1 MPKSYIVD
9 DDYHEVRLDR
19 WFKQKVI
26 NLPHSLIERIIRQNK
41 IKLNKKRTKS
51 SQRLQTGDLVEV
63 FDISKFKANN
73 NDKKIKYI
81 PQTKELS
88 KYDDYVVEDNENFII
103 INKPAGI
110 PVQSGTKSFKN
121 ITDVLKNSKYFKDS
135 KPFIVHRIDKE
146 TSGILIIAKNRK
158 YAQLFTTLFRIRK
171 IHKTYL
177 ALAYGKINKSVKCI
191 RDDLTYFEN
200 KKKIKYIP
208 KKEELSKYDDYVIEN
223 NDNFI
228 VINKPAGIP
237 VQSGTKSFKNITDVL
252 KNSKYFQNSKPFIV
266 HRIDKET
273 SGILIIAKNRK
284 FAQLFTTLFRIRK
297 IHKTYLAL
305 VYGKIN
311 KSVKNMQDELIYFE
325 NKKKI
330 IQKAIT
336 NIKIIKSNEELSYV
350 ELNPI
355 TGRKHQLRKQLL
367 NLGNPIIG
375 DDKYFLKNF
384 KKIKNKNLM
393 LHAYKIK
400 FMINNIKY
408 NFKAKYNNYFE
419 QLLKEKF

>member
-9 DDYHEVRLDR
+9 NDYHEARLDK

-41 IKLNKKRTKS
+41 IKLNKKRAKS
-51 SQRLQTGDLVEV
+51 SHRLQTGDLIEV

-81 PQTKELS
+81 PQKKELS
-88 KYDDYVVEDNENFII
+88 KYEDYLIENNENFIV

-121 ITDVLKNSKYFKDS
+121 ITDVLKNSKYFNDS
-135 KPFIVHRIDKE
+135 KPFIVHRLDKE

-177 ALAYGKINKSVKCI
+177 ALTYGKINKSIKSI
-191 RDDLTYFEN
+191 RDELTYFEN
-200 KKKIKYIP
+200 KKKI
-208 KKEELSKYDDYVIEN
+208 
-223 NDNFI
+223 
-228 VINKPAGIP
+228 
-237 VQSGTKSFKNITDVL
+237 T
-252 KNSKYFQNSKPFIV
+252 
-266 HRIDKET
+266 
-273 SGILIIAKNRK
+273 
-284 FAQLFTTLFRIRK
+284 
-297 IHKTYLAL
+297 
-305 VYGKIN
+305 
-311 KSVKNMQDELIYFE
+311 
-325 NKKKI
+325 
-330 IQKAIT
+330 QKAIS
-336 NIKIIKSNEELSYV
+336 NIKIIKSNDELSYV

-375 DDKYFLKNF
+375 DDKYFLTNF
-384 KKIKNKNLM
+384 RKVKTRNLM

-400 FMINNIKY
+400 FMINNIQY
-408 NFKAKYNNYFE
+408 NFKAKYNKYFE